1 MVEPQFV
8 TPNSSCGHSS
18 SSSSQN
24 SRDIPYIDP
33 PGSLMYIYVAL
44 ACLLV
49 LARSPAILVTAFSRR
64 SRRLVRRP
72 RLPIHM
78 VFAPC
83 MEGLRFGAPQ
93 AQTGRVMGM
102 RNPQGPPIDPPGS
115 LMYIYVALVCLLV
128 LARSPA
134 ILVTAFSSR
143 SRRLVRR
150 PRLPIPPRPHARPG
164 ALDTATIPPL
174 CSLRLYRD
182 PGI

>member
-1 MVEPQFV
+1 MSYLCEGLDVIVVLEAHHV
-8 TPNSSCGHSS
+8 AA
-18 SSSSQN
+18 
-24 SRDIPYIDP
+24 
-33 PGSLMYIYVAL
+33 SL
-44 ACLLV
+44 
-49 LARSPAILVTAFSRR
+49 R
-64 SRRLVRRP
+64 VRRNFNFFFCLFFPALPSDAP
-72 RLPIHM
+72 RFGGE
-78 VFAPC
+78 FAPC

-102 RNPQGPPIDPPGS
+102 QNPQGPPIDPPGS
-115 LMYIYVALVCLLV
+115 LMYIYVALACLLV

-164 ALDTATIPPL
+164 ALDPATIPPL

>member
-1 MVEPQFV
+1 MVVSRKEHHDCEP
-8 TPNSSCGHSS
+8 N
-18 SSSSQN
+18 
-24 SRDIPYIDP
+24 
-33 PGSLMYIYVAL
+33 
-44 ACLLV
+44 
-49 LARSPAILVTAFSRR
+49 IL
-64 SRRLVRRP
+64 
-72 RLPIHM
+72 IIQGGEE
-78 VFAPC
+78 FAPC

-115 LMYIYVALVCLLV
+115 LMYIYVALACLLV

-150 PRLPIPPRPHARPG
+150 SRLPIPPRLHARPG
-164 ALDTATIPPL
+164 ALDTATIPLRAQLSL